1 MTPRQ
6 LENPVS
12 VLERN
17 RMPTE
22 WWLRPDSKDALVG
35 EHSAVVWKL
44 VYTSP
49 RLAMRA
55 RLGIRIL
62 PPNISQAPKPVSSMT
77 R

>member
-22 WWLRPDSKDALVG
+22 WWLRPDSNDALVG

-44 VYTSP
+44 VKRSP
-49 RLAMRA
+49 PAASRSMLGVAMSE
-55 RLGIRIL
+55 
-62 PPNISQAPKPVSSMT
+62 P
-77 R
+77 

>member
-44 VYTSP
+44 VKRSP
-49 RLAMRA
+49 PAASRSMFGVAMSE
-55 RLGIRIL
+55 
-62 PPNISQAPKPVSSMT
+62 P
-77 R
+77 